1 MAITIV
7 TPPAALPVTVEECK
21 AYGRIDFDDADALIE
36 SLIGAARDHLEQAT
50 GRTFVATTYQ
60 LTLDAFP
67 CDEIALPRSP
77 VLSVASVKYYD
88 RRLASDFGAAR
99 LSDRHCQRAR
109 PDSPGLQHQMADHP
123 AHH

>member
-7 TPPAALPVTVEECK
+7 TPPLALPVTVAEAK
-21 AYGRIDFDDADALIE
+21 AYARIDFDDADALIE

-50 GRTFVATTYQ
+50 GRTFVQTTYQ

-88 RRLASDFGAAR
+88 RDGVLQTLATSAI
-99 LSDRHCQRAR
+99 
-109 PDSPGLQHQMADHP
+109 
-123 AHH
+123 